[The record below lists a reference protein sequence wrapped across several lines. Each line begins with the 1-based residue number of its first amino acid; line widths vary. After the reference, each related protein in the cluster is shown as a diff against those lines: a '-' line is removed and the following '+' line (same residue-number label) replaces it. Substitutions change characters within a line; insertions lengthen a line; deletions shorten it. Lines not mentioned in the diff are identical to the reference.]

1 MITILGTVYRVIYTS
16 PQEDY
21 CVFVLRDYQEEQH
34 RCAGNIAPPKVGEEV
49 EIKGK
54 FIIHK
59 KYGKQ
64 ISVQSIQ
71 RVMPDTLAGARRY
84 IESLGVKGLGPKSL
98 DRLLE
103 YFDISILEI
112 LKKENPLEL
121 LEVPNISLKTKQE
134 LYKVLLG
141 EGVLQEINDFFA
153 KYNMSNRWSRQ
164 LYEIYGAKTI
174 EMLQDNPYYLLTVDA
189 SLPFS
194 VVDHFAE
201 ELGFPFDNPKRIDAG
216 IRFTMEQIGSSGHS
230 CMPIEELMVQL
241 SNLLGDDYIDMTV
254 ERLETLIETKRYIQ
268 IDHDD
273 VLYIYH
279 PTVYRAEVESVEFT
293 EAFLEDDVLPLLDGD
308 DFCKGYEIKHSM
320 ELGEEQKKAIH
331 MALSHRFSII
341 TGGPGTG
348 KTTII
353 KALVEGFQQGNL
365 KRIVLCAPTGRAT
378 KRLSEATGMEAF
390 TIHRLLEPELEN
402 NAYVFARNQ
411 DEPLEV
417 DVVIV
422 DESSMLNLE
431 LYYALIQAIPPNS
444 HVVLVGDV
452 DQLPPIGAGFILRD
466 MLISSMI
473 PYQGLTQIYRQQEG
487 NRIID
492 NAYAINHGEMPDLS
506 NCDEFQFE
514 SAHDVESILLAIT
527 KHYREELQ
535 HVESDLD
542 IQIVCPMRKGAI
554 GSASISK
561 YLQEELN
568 PRKDGQEELKVD
580 GTVYRIGDKIIQME
594 NNYDQDVYNGEIGI
608 ITDILGKH
616 VHVTFPDKSMT
627 LTEEDMMSMSLA
639 YAITVHKSQGS
650 EYERIILPFIS
661 AYNIMLQR
669 NLLYTAITRAKE
681 KVLIIGSETAI
692 ETAVNRV
699 DTNYR
704 YTLFKERLEGAI

>member
-1 MITILGTVYRVIYTS
+1 MITILGTVYRVIYKS

-21 CVFVLRDYQEEQH
+21 CVFVLRDYQDDSH
-34 RCAGNIAPPKVGEEV
+34 ICTGKIAIPKVGEEV

-54 FIIHK
+54 FVIHK

-64 ISVQSIQ
+64 IEVQSIQ

-84 IESLGVKGLGPKSL
+84 LESLGIKGLGPKTLDSL
-98 DRLLE
+98 LD
-103 YFDISILEI
+103 YFGISILEI
-112 LKKENPLEL
+112 LKKEDPKEILEA
-121 LEVPNISLKTKQE
+121 PIKSFKAKQE

-153 KYNMSNRWSRQ
+153 QYNMSNRWSRQ
-164 LYEIYGAKTI
+164 LYEVYGAKTI
-174 EMLQDNPYYLLTVDA
+174 EMLQGNPYYLLTVDE

-194 VVDHFAE
+194 VVDRFAE

-216 IRFTMEQIGSSGHS
+216 IRCTMVQIESSGHS

-241 SNLLGDDYIDMTV
+241 SNLLGDEYIDVIV
-254 ERLETLIETKRYIQ
+254 ERLETLIETKRYMQ
-268 IDHDD
+268 VDYDD

-279 PTVYRAEVESVEFT
+279 PNVYRAEVDSVAFT
-293 EAFLEDDVLPLLDGD
+293 KAFLEDDVMPLLNGD
-308 DFCKGYEIKHSM
+308 DFCKSYESKHSIT
-320 ELGEEQKKAIH
+320 LGEEQKKAIA

-353 KALVEGFQQGNL
+353 KALVEGFQQGQL

-378 KRLSEATGMEAF
+378 KRLSEATDMEAF

-402 NAYVFARNQ
+402 NVYTFARNE

-431 LYYALIQAIPPNS
+431 LYYALIQAIPPTAYI
-444 HVVLVGDV
+444 VLVGDV

-466 MLISSMI
+466 MLISSMV

-492 NAYAINHGEMPDLS
+492 NAYAITHGEMPNVS
-506 NCDEFQFE
+506 NCDEFQFD
-514 SAHDVESILLAIT
+514 SVHDVEELLSGIT
-527 KHYREELQ
+527 KHYLEELQ
-535 HVESDLD
+535 YVGSVLD
-542 IQIVCPMRKGAI
+542 IQIVCPMRKGSA
-554 GSASISK
+554 GSAAISK

-568 PRKDGQEELKVD
+568 PKRRGEAELKVD
-580 GTVYRIGDKIIQME
+580 GTIFRVGDKVIQME
-594 NNYDQDVYNGEIGI
+594 NNYDQDVYNGEIGV
-608 ITDILGKH
+608 ITDIVGKQAR
-616 VHVTFPDKSMT
+616 VQFPDKALT
-627 LTEEDMMSMSLA
+627 LDEEDLFSVALA
-639 YAITVHKSQGS
+639 YAITVHKAQGS
-650 EYERIILPFIS
+650 EYNRIILPFLS
-661 AYNIMLQR
+661 TYHVMLQR
-669 NLLYTAITRAKE
+669 NLLYTAITRAKD
-681 KVLIIGSETAI
+681 KVIIVGSETAI
-692 ETAVNRV
+692 QTAVDHV